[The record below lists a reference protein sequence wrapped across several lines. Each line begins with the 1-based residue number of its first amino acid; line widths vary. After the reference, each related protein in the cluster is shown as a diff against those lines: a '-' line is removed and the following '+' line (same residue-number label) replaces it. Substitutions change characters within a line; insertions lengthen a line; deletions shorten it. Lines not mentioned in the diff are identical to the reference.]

1 MPAGGLALSRQPPR
15 FGPLCNAGL
24 MAGVDLVL
32 WMPWALLLSALA
44 AALGIRAARRGQ
56 SINATRW
63 AGWAFVPPALLLT
76 GTLRL
81 AGRITAAVLN
91 WSASLAFN
99 PVMWLGVGL
108 ATMAVLLLGS
118 AAVLRSRGSAG
129 IDQRRRGTPAVG
141 RSSTMSATSADDE
154 LADIEDILRRRG
166 IS

>member
-1 MPAGGLALSRQPPR
+1 
-15 FGPLCNAGL
+15 
-24 MAGVDLVL
+24 
-32 WMPWALLLSALA
+32 
-44 AALGIRAARRGQ
+44 
-56 SINATRW
+56 
-63 AGWAFVPPALLLT
+63 
-76 GTLRL
+76 LRL

-108 ATMAVLLLGS
+108 ATIAVLLLGS

>member
-1 MPAGGLALSRQPPR
+1 
-15 FGPLCNAGL
+15 
-24 MAGVDLVL
+24 MAGPDLVL

-56 SINATRW
+56 SINALRW

-91 WSASLAFN
+91 WSASLALN

-108 ATMAVLLLGS
+108 GTMAVLLLGS

-129 IDQRRRGTPAVG
+129 IDQQHRGTTAVG
-141 RSSTMSATSADDE
+141 RSGAVPASASADDD